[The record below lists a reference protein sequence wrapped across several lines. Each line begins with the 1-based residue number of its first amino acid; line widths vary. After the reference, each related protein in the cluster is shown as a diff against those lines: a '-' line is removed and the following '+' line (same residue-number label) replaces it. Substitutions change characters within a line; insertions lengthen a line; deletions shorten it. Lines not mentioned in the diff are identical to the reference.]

1 MGRRVSVVL
10 ISWNSAR
17 WLPSSLA
24 SLAAQRGVDVE
35 LIVVDNA
42 STDGSLDLVRRHF
55 PSARIIANATNR
67 GFAAAANQGIGA
79 SSEVMVF
86 LLNPDVRLDPDHL
99 SKLTEALETAG
110 DDYGVATGTLLQGE
124 GEEITPTGRIDSLGI
139 AMSRSGRHLDIRQG
153 EPAEDLPDVP
163 VEVFGVSAAAA
174 LYRRSFLDDVAIE
187 GEYFDERFFAYRED
201 ADLAWRGRILGWR
214 ALHVPAAVG
223 WHVRRVTPAARRSLP
238 PEINCHSVKNRFLLR
253 INNQG
258 AGLALR
264 HLPWQLLRDAMVA
277 GGVVLFERTSLPAFR
292 WLWQNRRGLLAR
304 RRLIQ
309 QRRRVSEGRI
319 ARWFR

>member
-17 WLPSSLA
+17 WLNSSLA
-24 SLAAQRGVDVE
+24 SLAAQRGIDVE

-42 STDGSLDLVRRHF
+42 STDESLEVVRRHF
-55 PSARIIANATNR
+55 PSARIIANDRNR
-67 GFAAAANQGIGA
+67 GFAAAANQGIDA
-79 SSEVMVF
+79 SSAEMVF
-86 LLNPDVRLDPDHL
+86 LLNPDVRLDATHL
-99 SKLTEALETAG
+99 STLSEALEAAG
-110 DDYGVATGTLLQGE
+110 DDCGAATGTLLQGE
-124 GEEITPTGRIDSLGI
+124 DEAITPTGRIDSLGI
-139 AMSRSGRHLDIRQG
+139 AMSKSGRHLDIRQG
-153 EPAEDLPDVP
+153 EPADGLPEEAL
-163 VEVFGVSAAAA
+163 EVFGVSAAAA
-174 LYRRSFLDDVAIE
+174 LYRRSFLDDAAIE

-214 ALHVPAAVG
+214 AIHVPAAVG
-223 WHVRRVTPAARRSLP
+223 WHVRRVTPAARRTLP

-264 HLPWQLLRDAMVA
+264 HLPWQLLRDLVVVA
-277 GGVVLFERTSLPAFR
+277 GVALSERSSLPAFG

-309 QRRRVSEGRI
+309 QRRRVRDGQI